1 MQTRTK
7 VIQTLSANTGITRRD
22 ISNVS
27 VAWRAVELVAQLPPT
42 RVRIDLKPRATRG
55 ETADGG
61 LPRATLQQPLF
72 YSPRKFQVVGIMEYN
87 KKLDQLKFISSFLSC
102 TKAACLYRYIQVCNV
117 WQVTVSL

>member
-42 RVRIDLKPRATRG
+42 RVLIDLKPRAARS
-55 ETADGG
+55 ETADDG

-72 YSPRKFQVVGIMEYN
+72 YSPRNF
-87 KKLDQLKFISSFLSC
+87 
-102 TKAACLYRYIQVCNV
+102 
-117 WQVTVSL
+117 